1 MANSVLIIGASVAGV
16 GAANELRRSGF
27 RGDIT
32 LVDGQ
37 PHLPYDRPPLSKA
50 GLLDPAATGFHFH
63 DEAYYA
69 RSGISLHLGTAVKS
83 LNPAS
88 RTVTLESG
96 DQFSA
101 DVAIIATGA
110 RARPF
115 PQSEGTGKIHLLRD
129 FDDALALRRDLSP
142 GKRLAIIG
150 GGFIGA
156 EVASS
161 AVDLGATVVLIEAAA
176 QPFERLLGERIARR
190 LSALHDERGIDLKCG
205 NAVDRI
211 EEMDTG
217 ERKLFLSNGEAV
229 VADVVLAGLGS
240 LPNVEWLD
248 SSGIARRNGVVCDE
262 HGNTSHTGVYAAG
275 DVAAWFDVRAGVYER
290 HEHWTAAR
298 EQGRIVAQR
307 VIGTHDSSWSEFVP
321 YFWSDFHGKRIQ
333 MLGSSRGATEV
344 EYVFEDAVKNAFV
357 AEYRRQGTVVGVVG
371 CNAGARTMRY
381 ASQLAEAVARPNN

>member
-1 MANSVLIIGASVAGV
+1 MTNSVLIAGASVAGV

-32 LVDGQ
+32 LLDGQ

-63 DEAYYA
+63 DEKYYA
-69 RSGISLHLGTAVKS
+69 TSGISLQLGSAVRS
-83 LNPAS
+83 LDPAS
-88 RTVTLESG
+88 RTVTLASG
-96 DQFSA
+96 EQFSA
-101 DVAIIATGA
+101 DMVIIATGA

-115 PQSEGTGKIHLLRD
+115 PQREGTGKVHLLRD
-129 FDDALALRRDLSP
+129 FDDALALREDLSP
-142 GKRLAIIG
+142 GKRLVIIG

-176 QPFERLLGERIARR
+176 QPFERVLGEKIARR

-211 EEMDTG
+211 EAMETG
-217 ERKLFLSNGEAV
+217 ERKLFLSNGAV
-229 VADVVLAGLGS
+229 VEADVVLAGLGS
-240 LPNVEWLD
+240 LPNVEWLK
-248 SSGIARRNGVVCDE
+248 SSGIALGNGVVCDE
-262 HGNTSHTGVYAAG
+262 HGKTSHTGVYAAG
-275 DVAAWFDVRAGVYER
+275 DVAAWFDVRTGVHER

-307 VIGTHDSSWSEFVP
+307 IIGTHDSSWSEFVP

-344 EYVFEDAVKNAFV
+344 EYVFEDAAKNAFV
-357 AEYRRQGTVVGVVG
+357 AEYRKQGTVVGVVG

-381 ASQLAEAVARPNN
+381 ASQLAEAVARPNA